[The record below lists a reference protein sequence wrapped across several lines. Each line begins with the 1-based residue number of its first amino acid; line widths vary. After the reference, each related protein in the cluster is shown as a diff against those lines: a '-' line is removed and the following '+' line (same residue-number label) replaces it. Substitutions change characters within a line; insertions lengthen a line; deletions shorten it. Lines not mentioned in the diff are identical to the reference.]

1 MKYIFE
7 ISMLAILLN
16 IINSYIMLIV
26 DLINPKLEWD
36 TEYAVL
42 KQNNNKIFQYVF
54 SIISIL
60 FLIYMDN
67 IFTDLNLEIALGY
80 MAIIFISIIILI
92 NIFVKIKIKSLYK
105 KIY

>member
-1 MKYIFE
+1 
-7 ISMLAILLN
+7 
-16 IINSYIMLIV
+16 MLIV

>member
-1 MKYIFE
+1 MG
-7 ISMLAILLN
+7 
-16 IINSYIMLIV
+16 
-26 DLINPKLEWD
+26 
-36 TEYAVL
+36 YAVL

-67 IFTDLNLEIALGY
+67 IFSDLNLEIALGY
-80 MAIIFISIIILI
+80 MAIIFISIIIVI